1 MCSIPEVSV
10 IIPLFR
16 IFTSINGLSAVSWM
30 MWSTLLNFAAEITLE
45 TKSWEGP
52 LNIFILFLTAIFSII
67 SSCFSLVVAII
78 FFIFLISVRLCSK
91 ISIIF
96 LLLIFFKHFEGSLS
110 YPVLTSIIMPSFFL
124 AINYHA

>member
-45 TKSWEGP
+45 TKSWVGP
-52 LNIFILFLTAIFSII
+52 LNIFILFLIAIFSII
-67 SSCFSLVVAII
+67 LSCFSLVVAII
-78 FFIFLISVRLCSK
+78 FFTFLISFDCVVKSHLY
-91 ISIIF
+91 F
-96 LLLIFFKHFEGSLS
+96 
-110 YPVLTSIIMPSFFL
+110 Y
-124 AINYHA
+124 Y